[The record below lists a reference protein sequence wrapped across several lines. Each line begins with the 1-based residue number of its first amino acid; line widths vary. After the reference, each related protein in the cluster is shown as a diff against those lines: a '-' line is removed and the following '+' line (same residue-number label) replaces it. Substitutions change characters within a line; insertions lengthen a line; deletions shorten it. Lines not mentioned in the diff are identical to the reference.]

1 MNISMHQK
9 IRLACYPLLACLVF
23 SCTSTKDVVYFQ
35 DADQFETLVDDN
47 TFTSKFKVDDL
58 VSIHVS
64 TLDPE
69 ASAPFN
75 LFRGAEEG
83 IGVSMRPEQVN
94 YLVDENGE
102 IDFPVIGKV
111 KIEGLS
117 PTETKELLRE
127 RLKDYLKDPIINIRI
142 RNFTVTVLGAVNRPG
157 TYPINGEQITI
168 MEALGY
174 AGDINIKGRRDNVMV
189 IRDFDG
195 TKVYNRIDLNKKE
208 ALKSPVYYLTQ
219 NDVVYVEPNK
229 SGKTQSSLDQRA
241 SIAVSI
247 VSVLITSTVIL
258 LTRN

>member
-1 MNISMHQK
+1 MYQK
-9 IRLACYPLLACLVF
+9 VKFAYVIVIVCLVV
-23 SCTSTKDVVYFQ
+23 SCTASKDVVYFQ
-35 DADQFETLVDDN
+35 DASQFETLVDDN
-47 TFTSKFKVDDL
+47 KFTTKFKVDDL

-83 IGVSMRPEQVN
+83 SIGMRAEQVN
-94 YLVDENGE
+94 YLVDKDGE

-117 PTETKELLRE
+117 PAETRELLRE

-142 RNFTVTVLGAVNRPG
+142 RNFTVTILGAVNRPG

-195 TKVYNRIDLNKKE
+195 TKVYNRINLNEKE

-229 SGKTQSSLDQRA
+229 SGKSESSLDQRA
-241 SIAVSI
+241 SIAISI
-247 VSVLITSTVIL
+247 VSVLITSTVVL
-258 LTRN
+258 LTRK

>member
-1 MNISMHQK
+1 MHQK
-9 IRLACYPLLACLVF
+9 IRLVCYVAITCLVF
-23 SCTSTKDVVYFQ
+23 SCTPSKDVVYFQ
-35 DADQFETLVDDN
+35 DATQFETLVDDN

-58 VSIHVS
+58 VSIHIS

-83 IGVSMRPEQVN
+83 GVSMRPEQVN
-94 YLVDENGE
+94 YLVDKNGE

-117 PTETKELLRE
+117 PAETRELLRE

-142 RNFTVTVLGAVNRPG
+142 RNFTVTVLGSVNRPG

-195 TKVYNRIDLNKKE
+195 TKVYNRINLNSKD

-247 VSVLITSTVIL
+247 LSVLITSTVVL

>member
-1 MNISMHQK
+1 MYQK
-9 IRLACYPLLACLVF
+9 IKLACLVITVCLGAV
-23 SCTSTKDVVYFQ
+23 SCTTSKDVVYFQ
-35 DADQFETLVDDN
+35 DASQFETLVNDN
-47 TFTSKFKVDDL
+47 SFNTKFKVDDL

-69 ASAPFN
+69 ASVPFN
-75 LFRGAEEG
+75 LFRGMEEG
-83 IGVSMRPEQVN
+83 GMRPEQVN
-94 YLVDENGE
+94 YLVDKNGE

-117 PTETKELLRE
+117 PEETKELLRQ
-127 RLKDYLKDPIINIRI
+127 RLADYLKDPIINIRI
-142 RNFTVTVLGAVNRPG
+142 RNFTVTILGAVNRPG
-157 TYPINGEQITI
+157 TYPVNGEQITI
-168 MEALGY
+168 MEALGL

-195 TKVYNRIDLNKKE
+195 AKVYNRINLNQKD

-229 SGKTQSSLDQRA
+229 SGKTQSNLDQRA

-247 VSVLITSTVIL
+247 ISVLVTSTVVL

>member
-1 MNISMHQK
+1 MRQK
-9 IRLACYPLLACLVF
+9 IQLVCYLAISCLIF
-23 SCTSTKDVVYFQ
+23 SCTPSKDVVYFQ
-35 DADQFETLVDDN
+35 DASQFETLVDDN
-47 TFTSKFKVDDL
+47 TFTTKFKVDDL
-58 VSIHVS
+58 VSINVS

-75 LFRGAEEG
+75 LFRGSEEG
-83 IGVSMRPEQVN
+83 GIRPEQVN
-94 YLVDENGE
+94 YLVDKNGE

-117 PTETKELLRE
+117 PSETRELLRE
-127 RLKDYLKDPIINIRI
+127 KLKDYLKDPIINIRI
-142 RNFTVTVLGAVNRPG
+142 RNFTVTVLGSVNRPG

-195 TKVYNRIDLNKKE
+195 TKVYNRINLNSKE

-241 SIAVSI
+241 TIAISIIST
-247 VSVLITSTVIL
+247 LITSTVIL

>member
-1 MNISMHQK
+1 MHQK
-9 IRLACYPLLACLVF
+9 IKLACCTAITCLII
-23 SCTSTKDVVYFQ
+23 SCSPSKDVVYFQ
-35 DADQFETLVDDN
+35 DASQFETLVDDN
-47 TFTSKFKVDDL
+47 TFTTKFKVDDL

-83 IGVSMRPEQVN
+83 VAMRPEQVN
-94 YLVDENGE
+94 YLVDKNGE

-111 KIEGLS
+111 KVEGLS
-117 PTETKELLRE
+117 PSETKQLLRE
-127 RLKDYLKDPIINIRI
+127 KLKDYLKDPIINIRI

-174 AGDINIKGRRDNVMV
+174 AGDINIKARRDNVMV

-195 TKVYNRIDLNKKE
+195 TKVYNRINLNSKD
-208 ALKSPVYYLTQ
+208 ALMSPVYYLTQ

-229 SGKTQSSLDQRA
+229 SGKTQSNLDQRA
-241 SIAVSI
+241 TIAISIASI
-247 VSVLITSTVIL
+247 LITSTLIL
-258 LTRN
+258 IRN